1 MSERKNMT
9 NRINSNKIFT
19 KNITFITLFSW
30 FCFIQNSE
38 ATISTYISSASSK
51 FSTFNSVF
59 TANVNHLVSSMLS
72 PIKNGEKK
80 IKSIPDLEAQENSAL
95 KPSSPLIQ
103 NKCEINSQY
112 SEDLNLTNIPKTTA
126 PSSELTLDDSSVSA
140 QSACNSNLLQNETD
154 PHMCVIDMDKL
165 IEEMNR
171 NF

>member
-9 NRINSNKIFT
+9 NRTSSNKIFT

-30 FCFIQNSE
+30 LCFIQNSE
-38 ATISTYISSASSK
+38 ATISTCISSASSK

-59 TANVNHLVSSMLS
+59 SSNVNHLVTSMLS

-95 KPSSPLIQ
+95 KLSSPLVQ
-103 NKCEINSQY
+103 NKCEINSQN
-112 SEDLNLTNIPKTTA
+112 SQDLNLTKIPKMAT
-126 PSSELTLDDSSVSA
+126 PSSELTLDDSNVSA
-140 QSACNSNLLQNETD
+140 QSASNSNLLQNEKD
-154 PHMCVIDMDKL
+154 PNMCVIDMDKL
-165 IEEMNR
+165 IAEMNR